1 MAIKIWTDQTDR
13 GQIQVNNT
21 ISVQVMIDGPTLSW
35 SNTFDD
41 GTGGGAQ
48 ASTSSTTSPTPM
60 TWTPYTF
67 AVGAGWQAGTWTIG
81 VKDPGGT
88 VILMLVLLPIGY
100 ERKAQDKK
108 AEDKKVEE
116 KKL

>member
-1 MAIKIWTDQTDR
+1 
-13 GQIQVNNT
+13 
-21 ISVQVMIDGPTLSW
+21 
-35 SNTFDD
+35 
-41 GTGGGAQ
+41 
-48 ASTSSTTSPTPM
+48 
-60 TWTPYTF
+60 
-67 AVGAGWQAGTWTIG
+67 